1 MATLHTVNK
10 SPARGDALA
19 RCARLAAPGDAVLLI
34 EDGVY
39 AALRGSDALATLEPL
54 AGACRVYVL
63 APDARA
69 RGIERRLT
77 DRVECVDDA
86 GFVAL
91 AADHARVVSWL

>member
-19 RCARLAAPGDAVLLI
+19 RCLRFAYHGDGVLLI

-39 AALRGSDALATLEPL
+39 SGLRGSEALAELDALAGL
-54 AGACRVYVL
+54 CRVWVL
-63 APDARA
+63 DADARA
-69 RGIERRLT
+69 RGVEHRLAEWLG
-77 DRVECVDDA
+77 RVDDA

-91 AADHARVVSWL
+91 AAEHDRVVSWL